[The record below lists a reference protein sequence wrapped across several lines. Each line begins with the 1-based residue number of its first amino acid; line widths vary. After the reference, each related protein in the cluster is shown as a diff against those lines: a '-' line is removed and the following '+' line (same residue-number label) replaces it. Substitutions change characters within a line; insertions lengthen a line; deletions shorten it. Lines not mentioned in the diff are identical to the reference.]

1 MHLSD
6 RPGWFDMSFHRLLS
20 YAVHSNHLR
29 RGLFVSAGVVL
40 FSSTTAFAQ
49 LLPQTEEAEST
60 EVSSF
65 VQDENL
71 LERQEAALRA
81 LASGN
86 PREALQIYDSILAKL
101 GSKAEPLR
109 AVAEDRSVMRK
120 LNALKFATLAE
131 SGKGAALLNRSAAY
145 LMIGQPEKAL
155 ADLDQAAVLL
165 GDRPEPWINGLLAG
179 SALDRFAQVVS
190 NAKELQRLGLE
201 SPRVLVARAE
211 AALLDRKFDQCRDLL
226 DQAERQSPDFPS
238 ALVLRAKLEQT
249 LGRSRESERA
259 LAKALLAGPS
269 VVGESRFQ
277 STTGAGYGFGG
288 GVGSVHSKLS
298 HTAATQDGSI
308 FRFNALTDRIR
319 VENRA
324 EAYQWRNFFE
334 GVYAGDLGAVYWDYR
349 ENAGGRPGASQA
361 IAGVNPEPTARFR
374 LYTNLGMY
382 AKNFELG
389 RSELGLLVKYR
400 NAEMLNRPNATA
412 AWDNSLADRQINV
425 EARWQWEDGSK
436 RRWLVGG
443 SSVQLN
449 RSGSGVNSFDPGE
462 TVLGFGTTRLWSAY
476 VAREF
481 SIGKAGSGT
490 IGALAGGLSTGTQ
503 VQPVVDLQ
511 FGTRKPIRFGIRP
524 RFNNPGNDLLPNAF
538 LAPLPVENG
547 IDRHDRQPQDFN
559 VDPLV
564 QSRDTQLVDTTL
576 SFQTIEGQRVR
587 GKTTIFH
594 RSLRSALLQG
604 ADPRAATALR
614 LTPIQNGE
622 AIGIEQDAEWN
633 VATDLGA
640 RVKFAF
646 QSTKGGP
653 NTPVFSLDDFPTQ
666 VGVTQNRLP
675 NFPLFQAAA
684 EFDWS
689 PGDTVLTASI
699 NYVGARP
706 RAFSRTQTSGELVTY
721 VGDAPGALGIHLFGR
736 HKFSASTLLSFG
748 LYNLTKARFYE
759 GYPAATTGYLGFEYR
774 Y

>member
-1 MHLSD
+1 MTFN
-6 RPGWFDMSFHRLLS
+6 PLLS
-20 YAVHSNHLR
+20 YAVHSHHLR
-29 RGLFVSAGVVL
+29 RGLFLSAGVVL
-40 FSSTTAFAQ
+40 LGTSAAFAQ
-49 LLPQTEEAEST
+49 IPSTQGEGGPNELAITSAEESLVEQQES
-60 EVSSF
+60 
-65 VQDENL
+65 
-71 LERQEAALRA
+71 ALKA
-81 LASGN
+81 LAQGN
-86 PREALQIYDSILAKL
+86 PRLAVSIYDQIIGQL
-101 GSKAEPLR
+101 GTKAEPLKGI
-109 AVAEDRSVMRK
+109 VESTSIVRK

-131 SGKGAALLNRSAAY
+131 SGKGAALLNRAAGY
-145 LMIGQPEKAL
+145 LMLGQPAKAL
-155 ADLDQAAVLL
+155 ADIDQAAVLL
-165 GDRPEPWINGLLAG
+165 GDRTEPWVNGLLAG
-179 SALDRFAQVVS
+179 SALDRFDQVIS
-190 NAKELQRLGLE
+190 NAKELQRLGSE
-201 SPRVLVARAE
+201 APRVLVARAE

-238 ALVLRAKLEQT
+238 ALVLRARLEQT

-277 STTGAGYGFGG
+277 STSGAGYGFGG

-298 HTAATQDGSI
+298 HSTATQDGSV

-361 IAGVNPEPTARFR
+361 IAGINPEPDARFR

-382 AKNFELG
+382 AKNFEVG
-389 RSELGLLVKYR
+389 KSELGFLVKYR
-400 NAEMLNRPNATA
+400 NAEMLNRPNSTV
-412 AWDNSLADRQINV
+412 AWDNTLADRQINV

-449 RSGSGVNSFDPGE
+449 RSGSGANTFDPGE
-462 TVLGFGTTRLWSAY
+462 TVLGFGTTRVWSAY

-481 SIGKAGSGT
+481 SIGKVGT
-490 IGALAGGLSTGTQ
+490 GTVGALAGGLSTGTQ
-503 VQPVVDLQ
+503 VQPVVDVQ
-511 FGTRKPIRFGIRP
+511 FGTRRPIRFGIRP

-538 LAPLPVENG
+538 LAPIPVENG

-564 QSRDTQLVDTTL
+564 QTRDTQLVDTTL
-576 SFQTIEGQRVR
+576 AFQTIEGQRVR
-587 GKTTIFH
+587 GKTTLFH

-604 ADPRAATALR
+604 ADPRAATSLR

-633 VATDLGA
+633 LADDLGA
-640 RVKFAF
+640 RVKVAF

-653 NTPVFSLDDFPTQ
+653 STPVFSLDDFPTQ
-666 VGVTQNRLP
+666 VGVSQNRLP

-736 HKFSASTLLSFG
+736 HRFSKSTLLSFG

>member
-1 MHLSD
+1 MV
-6 RPGWFDMSFHRLLS
+6 
-20 YAVHSNHLR
+20 AQVN
-29 RGLFVSAGVVL
+29 A
-40 FSSTTAFAQ
+40 SS
-49 LLPQTEEAEST
+49 EGEST
-60 EVSSF
+60 VALASTPIE
-65 VQDENL
+65 EGL
-71 LERQEAALRA
+71 IERQEAALKA
-81 LASGN
+81 LATGN
-86 PREALQIYDSILAKL
+86 PKQAVAIYDAIIGQL
-101 GSKAEPLR
+101 GTKSELLNAIVEN
-109 AVAEDRSVMRK
+109 RSVMRR
-120 LNALKFATLAE
+120 LDALKFATLAE
-131 SGKGAALLNRSAAY
+131 TGKGAAHLNRAAAY
-145 LMIGQPEKAL
+145 LMLGQPAKAL
-155 ADLDQAAVLL
+155 VEIDQAAVLL
-165 GDRPEPWINGLLAG
+165 ADRTEPWVNGLLAG
-179 SALDRFAQVVS
+179 SALDRFDQVIS
-190 NAKELQRLGLE
+190 NAKELQRLGSE

-211 AALLDRKFDQCRDLL
+211 AALIDRKFDQCRDLL

-238 ALVLRAKLEQT
+238 SLVLRAKLEQT

-277 STTGAGYGFGG
+277 STTGSGYGFGG

-298 HTAATQDGSI
+298 HSTATQDGSI

-349 ENAGGRPGASQA
+349 ENAGGRPGASEV
-361 IAGVNPEPTARFR
+361 IAGVNPEPNARFR

-382 AKNFELG
+382 AKNFETG
-389 RSELGLLVKYR
+389 KSEIGFLLKYR
-400 NAEMLNRPNATA
+400 NAEMLNRPNSTV
-412 AWDNSLADRQINV
+412 AWNNSLADRQVNV
-425 EARWQWEDGSK
+425 EARWQWEDGDK

-449 RSGSGVNSFDPGE
+449 RSGSGANTFDPGE
-462 TVLGFGTTRLWSAY
+462 TVLGFGTTRIWSAY

-481 SIGKAGSGT
+481 SIGKVGTGT
-490 IGALAGGLSTGTQ
+490 IGALAGGLSTRTQ
-503 VQPVVDLQ
+503 VQPVVDVQ

-564 QSRDTQLVDTTL
+564 QTRDTQLVDTTL

-587 GKTTIFH
+587 GKTTLFH
-594 RSLRSALLQG
+594 RSVRSALLQG
-604 ADPRAATALR
+604 ADPRAATSLR

-633 VATDLGA
+633 LSRDLGA
-640 RVKFAF
+640 RVKVAF

-653 NTPVFSLDDFPTQ
+653 STPVFSLDDFPTQ

-689 PGDTVLTASI
+689 PGDTVITASV

-736 HKFSASTLLSFG
+736 HKFSQSTLLSFG

-759 GYPAATTGYLGFEYR
+759 GYPAATTGYIGFEYR